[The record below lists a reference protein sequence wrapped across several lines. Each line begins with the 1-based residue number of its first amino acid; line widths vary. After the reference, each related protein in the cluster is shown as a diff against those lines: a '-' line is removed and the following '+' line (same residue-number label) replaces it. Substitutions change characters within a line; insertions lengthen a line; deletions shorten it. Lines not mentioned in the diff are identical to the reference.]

1 MLNKED
7 FFKLRWLMAKN
18 EFKYPD
24 TTGSFSFQRA
34 KSNSIID
41 IHTRVSGIHLGL
53 TASRSKHMLD
63 WIKLLQL
70 DLLSI
75 DRWIINDNS
84 HKLPNIGIRWTEYE
98 KTAMADTVHCVYEFL
113 QKHNDRKP
121 IIFNG
126 EFWYFGKIIE
136 NQIKTID
143 EIKKDSVLVISY
155 PFMENLKVKDNMN
168 QILKR
173 CCELNVPVLL
183 DCIWLPLTS
192 ELYFLEHT
200 DCIEMIT
207 HSMTKTLPLAGI
219 KGGFC
224 FYKKPLPIEMR
235 HNEIHGK
242 IGAFI
247 FDKLINEKGYWYVRD
262 SHYELQKK
270 WCSILGL
277 EQHDVVIVGTYK
289 NNHPLKEFG
298 LKKNNPENLFS
309 LVPFFN
315 HDLSCT
321 NFLIDKKLI

>member
-1 MLNKED
+1 MLSKED
-7 FFKLRWLMAKN
+7 FFKLKWLIAKN
-18 EFKYPD
+18 EIKFPD

-34 KSNSIID
+34 KSDAIID
-41 IHTRVSGIHLGL
+41 IHTRVSGLHLGL
-53 TASRSKHMLD
+53 TASRAEHILK
-63 WIKLLQL
+63 WINSFKI

-75 DRWIINDNS
+75 DRWIIKNNPEQ
-84 HKLPNIGIRWTEYE
+84 LPNIGIRWAEYE

-113 QKHNDRKP
+113 QKNKERKP
-121 IIFNG
+121 IIFDG
-126 EFWYFGKIIE
+126 EFWYFAKIIPD
-136 NQIKTID
+136 QINTID
-143 EIKKDSVLVISY
+143 QIKKDSLLVISY
-155 PFMENLKVKDNMN
+155 PFMKNLKVKNNMN
-168 QILKR
+168 QILQR

-183 DCIWLPLTS
+183 DCIWLPLTK

-242 IGAFI
+242 LGAFI
-247 FDKLINEKGYWYVRD
+247 FDKFITEKGYWYVRD

-270 WCSILGL
+270 WCGILGL
-277 EQHDVVIVGTYK
+277 EQHDLVLVGKYENSHT
-289 NNHPLKEFG
+289 LGEFG
-298 LKKNNPENLFS
+298 LKQYNPGNLFS

-315 HDLSCT
+315 HDSVCT
-321 NFLIDKKLI
+321 KFLLEKK

>member
-1 MLNKED
+1 MLSKEN
-7 FFKLRWLMAKN
+7 FFKLKWLIAKN
-18 EFKYPD
+18 ELKFPD

-34 KSNSIID
+34 KSDSIID
-41 IHTRVSGIHLGL
+41 IHTRVSGLHLGL
-53 TASRSKHMLD
+53 SASRAEHMLE
-63 WIKLLQL
+63 WIKSLQL
-70 DLLSI
+70 DLMKI
-75 DRWIINDNS
+75 DRWIIKNNFDQ
-84 HKLPNIGIRWTEYE
+84 LPNIGIRWAEYE

-113 QKHNDRKP
+113 QKHKERKP

-126 EFWYFGKIIE
+126 EFWYFAKIIA
-136 NQIKTID
+136 NQIHTVD

-155 PFMENLKVKDNMN
+155 PFMEKFKVKNNMN
-168 QILKR
+168 HILQR

-183 DCIWLPLTS
+183 DCIWLPLTKES
-192 ELYFLEHT
+192 YLLEHT

-219 KGGFC
+219 KGGLC

-262 SHYELQKK
+262 SHHELQKK
-270 WCSILGL
+270 WCNILGL
-277 EQHDVVIVGTYK
+277 EQHDLVMVGTFK
-289 NNHPLKEFG
+289 DNHALQEFG
-298 LKKNNPENLFS
+298 MKKNNPGNLFS

-315 HDLSCT
+315 HDKVCT
-321 NFLIDKKLI
+321 RFLKDNGLF